1 MEQLVAIVHGRVQG
15 VWFRDFVRQSARE
28 LGIAGQVKNQE
39 DGTVHVVAEGKPH
52 ILEVFLERL
61 KEGPPLA
68 KVSDVHVTWHIA
80 KGEHD
85 IFVITDS

>member
-15 VWFRDFVRQSARE
+15 VWFRDYTRQCARE
-28 LGIAGQVKNQE
+28 LGVAGQVKNQE
-39 DGTVHVVAEGKPH
+39 DGTVHVIAEGAPH
-52 ILEVFLERL
+52 ILETFLERI

-68 KVSDVHVTWHIA
+68 KVSKIQVAWHTA

-85 IFVITDS
+85 IFVIADS